1 MDGKKILERVKTGS
15 AGVLF
20 AAVLFGTGC
29 ASTIQ
34 VVDQSK
40 VPEPRGYI
48 GFVSRLDLKI
58 EEAGSASH
66 PGGVWYYE
74 HDSFS
79 EKKPEEYIMDLRTT
93 YMGLELQNP
102 VVASASPLSEKL
114 DNFRRMED
122 AGAAAVVMFSLFEEQ
137 IKHENAAIEHLIT
150 SGAESYAESLSFFP
164 EFEDYETGPDEYL
177 NLLRRATEAVDI
189 PVIGSLNGIT
199 NEGWVDTARLMQDAG
214 ASGIELNAYYIPANL
229 YMDGREVEQRYLEVL
244 KAVKAAVSIPVAMKL
259 SPFFSAT
266 GNMARQFDEAGADAL
281 VLFNR
286 FYQPDLDLDEM
297 QVVTDLKLSTPDEIR
312 LPLLWIGVL
321 HGRINASLAAT
332 TGVHSPQELIK
343 YLLAGADVV
352 MSTSGMLRH
361 GIGFL
366 TTLVEGLQDWMA
378 AREYESVAQLRGSM
392 SQVNCLNPGAFER
405 ANYIKIL
412 ENYKAEYE

>member
-1 MDGKKILERVKTGS
+1 
-15 AGVLF
+15 
-20 AAVLFGTGC
+20 
-29 ASTIQ
+29 
-34 VVDQSK
+34 
-40 VPEPRGYI
+40 
-48 GFVSRLDLKI
+48 
-58 EEAGSASH
+58 
-66 PGGVWYYE
+66 
-74 HDSFS
+74 
-79 EKKPEEYIMDLRTT
+79 MDLRTT
-93 YMGLELQNP
+93 YMGLELKHP

-150 SGAESYAESLSFFP
+150 SGSESYAESLSYFP

-177 NLLRRATEAVDI
+177 NLLHRASEAVDI

-199 NEGWVDTARLMQDAG
+199 NEGWVDTARLMQESG

-229 YMDGREVEQRYLEVL
+229 HMDGREVEQRYLEVL
-244 KAVKAAVSIPVAMKL
+244 KAVKAAVTVPVAMKL

-286 FYQPDLDLDEM
+286 FYQPDMDLEEM
-297 QVVTDLKLSTPDEIR
+297 QVITDLKLSTPAEIR

-321 HGRINASLAAT
+321 HGRINASLGAT
-332 TGVHSPQELIK
+332 TGVHSPVELIK
-343 YLLAGADVV
+343 YLLAGADAV
-352 MSTSGMLRH
+352 MTTSGMLQQ

-366 TTLVEGLQDWMA
+366 TTLVDGLQDWMEA
-378 AREYESVAQLRGSM
+378 WGYDSVAQLKGSM

-412 ENYKAEYE
+412 ENYKAPYE

>member
-1 MDGKKILERVKTGS
+1 
-15 AGVLF
+15 
-20 AAVLFGTGC
+20 
-29 ASTIQ
+29 
-34 VVDQSK
+34 
-40 VPEPRGYI
+40 
-48 GFVSRLDLKI
+48 
-58 EEAGSASH
+58 
-66 PGGVWYYE
+66 
-74 HDSFS
+74 
-79 EKKPEEYIMDLRTT
+79 MDLRTN
-93 YMGLELQNP
+93 YMGLELKHP

-137 IKHENAAIEHLIT
+137 IKHESAAIEHLIT

-164 EFEDYETGPDEYL
+164 AIEDYETGPDEYL

-189 PVIGSLNGIT
+189 PVIGSLNGVT
-199 NEGWVDTARLMQDAG
+199 SEGWVNTARLMQDAG
-214 ASGIELNAYYIPANL
+214 ASGIELNAYYIPAKL
-229 YMDGREVEQRYLEVL
+229 YTEGREVEQRYLGIL
-244 KAVKAAVSIPVAMKL
+244 KAVKAAVSVPVAMKL

-286 FYQPDLDLDEM
+286 FYQPDMDLDEM
-297 QVVTDLKLSTPDEIR
+297 EVITDLKLSTPDEIR
-312 LPLLWIGVL
+312 LPLLWLGVL
-321 HGRINASLAAT
+321 HSRINASLAAS
-332 TGVHSPQELIK
+332 TGVHSPVELIK

-352 MSTSGMLRH
+352 MTTSGMLQH

-366 TTLVEGLQDWMA
+366 TTLVDGLQDWME
-378 AREYESVAQLRGSM
+378 ARQYDSVEQLKGSM
-392 SQVNCLNPGAFER
+392 SQANSLNPGAFER

>member
-1 MDGKKILERVKTGS
+1 
-15 AGVLF
+15 
-20 AAVLFGTGC
+20 
-29 ASTIQ
+29 
-34 VVDQSK
+34 
-40 VPEPRGYI
+40 
-48 GFVSRLDLKI
+48 
-58 EEAGSASH
+58 
-66 PGGVWYYE
+66 
-74 HDSFS
+74 
-79 EKKPEEYIMDLRTT
+79 MDLRTN
-93 YMGLELQNP
+93 YMGLELKNP

-150 SGAESYAESLSFFP
+150 SGAESFAESLSYFP

-177 NLLRRATEAVDI
+177 NLLRRAVEAVDI
-189 PVIGSLNGIT
+189 PVIASLNGIT

-214 ASGIELNAYYIPANL
+214 ASGIELNAYYIPADL
-229 YMDGREVEQRYLEVL
+229 YVDGREVERRYLEVL
-244 KAVKAAVSIPVAMKL
+244 KAVKAAVTIPVAMKL

-286 FYQPDLDLDEM
+286 FYQPDLDLEEM
-297 QVVTDLKLSTPDEIR
+297 AVVTSLELSDPAEIR

-321 HGRINASLAAT
+321 YGRINASLAAT
-332 TGVHSPQELIK
+332 TGVHSPLELIK

-352 MSTSGMLRH
+352 MTTSGMLRQ

-366 TTLVEGLQDWMA
+366 TTLVEGLSDWME
-378 AREYESVAQLRGSM
+378 ARQFESVAQLRGTM

>member
-1 MDGKKILERVKTGS
+1 
-15 AGVLF
+15 
-20 AAVLFGTGC
+20 
-29 ASTIQ
+29 
-34 VVDQSK
+34 
-40 VPEPRGYI
+40 
-48 GFVSRLDLKI
+48 
-58 EEAGSASH
+58 
-66 PGGVWYYE
+66 
-74 HDSFS
+74 
-79 EKKPEEYIMDLRTT
+79 MDLRTT
-93 YMGLELQNP
+93 YMGLELQHP

-150 SGAESYAESLSFFP
+150 SGADSNAESLSFFP

-199 NEGWVDTARLMQDAG
+199 NEGWVETARMMQEAG
-214 ASGIELNAYYIPANL
+214 ASGIELNAYYIPAKL
-229 YMDGREVEQRYLEVL
+229 YLDGREIEQRYLDVL

-297 QVVTDLKLSTPDEIR
+297 QVVTDLKLSTPEEIR

-332 TGVHSPQELIK
+332 TGVHSPAELIK

-366 TTLVEGLQDWMA
+366 TTLVEGLRAWME

-392 SQVNCLNPGAFER
+392 SQINCLNPDAFER

>member
-1 MDGKKILERVKTGS
+1 
-15 AGVLF
+15 
-20 AAVLFGTGC
+20 
-29 ASTIQ
+29 
-34 VVDQSK
+34 
-40 VPEPRGYI
+40 
-48 GFVSRLDLKI
+48 
-58 EEAGSASH
+58 
-66 PGGVWYYE
+66 
-74 HDSFS
+74 
-79 EKKPEEYIMDLRTT
+79 MDLRTT
-93 YMGLELQNP
+93 YMGLELKNP
-102 VVASASPLSEKL
+102 VIASASPLSEKF

-150 SGAESYAESLSFFP
+150 SGSDSYAESLSYFP

-189 PVIGSLNGIT
+189 PVIASLNGIT

-244 KAVKAAVSIPVAMKL
+244 KAVKAAVSVPVAMKL

-286 FYQPDLDLDEM
+286 FYQPDLDLEEM
-297 QVVTDLKLSTPDEIR
+297 EVVTDLKLSTPAEIR

-321 HGRINASLAAT
+321 HGRINASLAAS
-332 TGVHSPQELIK
+332 TGVHSPLELIK
-343 YLLAGADVV
+343 YLLTGADAV
-352 MSTSGMLRH
+352 MTTSGMLRY
-361 GIGFL
+361 GIDFL
-366 TTLVEGLQDWMA
+366 TTLVNGLQDWMEA
-378 AREYESVAQLRGSM
+378 KQYDSVNQLRGAM
-392 SQVNCLNPGAFER
+392 SQINCLNPGAFER
-405 ANYIKIL
+405 ANYIRIL
-412 ENYKAEYE
+412 ENYKTEYE

>member
-1 MDGKKILERVKTGS
+1 
-15 AGVLF
+15 
-20 AAVLFGTGC
+20 
-29 ASTIQ
+29 
-34 VVDQSK
+34 
-40 VPEPRGYI
+40 
-48 GFVSRLDLKI
+48 
-58 EEAGSASH
+58 
-66 PGGVWYYE
+66 
-74 HDSFS
+74 
-79 EKKPEEYIMDLRTT
+79 
-93 YMGLELQNP
+93 
-102 VVASASPLSEKL
+102 
-114 DNFRRMED
+114 
-122 AGAAAVVMFSLFEEQ
+122 MFSLFEEQ

-150 SGAESYAESLSFFP
+150 SGSESYAESLSYFP

-229 YMDGREVEQRYLEVL
+229 YMDGREVEQRYLDVL
-244 KAVKAAVSIPVAMKL
+244 RAVKAAISIPVALKL

-286 FYQPDLDLDEM
+286 FYQPDLDLEEM
-297 QVVTDLKLSTPDEIR
+297 QVITDLKLSTPAEIR

-321 HGRINASLAAT
+321 HGRINASLAAS
-332 TGVHSPQELIK
+332 TGVHSPLELIK
-343 YLLAGADVV
+343 YLLAGADAV
-352 MSTSGMLRH
+352 MTTSGMLRN
-361 GIGFL
+361 GIEFL
-366 TTLVEGLQDWMA
+366 GTLLEGLKDWME
-378 AREYESVAQLRGSM
+378 ARQYDSVTQLRGIM

-412 ENYKAEYE
+412 ENYKAQYE

>member
-1 MDGKKILERVKTGS
+1 
-15 AGVLF
+15 
-20 AAVLFGTGC
+20 
-29 ASTIQ
+29 
-34 VVDQSK
+34 
-40 VPEPRGYI
+40 
-48 GFVSRLDLKI
+48 
-58 EEAGSASH
+58 
-66 PGGVWYYE
+66 
-74 HDSFS
+74 
-79 EKKPEEYIMDLRTT
+79 MDLHTT
-93 YMGLELQNP
+93 YMGLELKHP

-150 SGAESYAESLSFFP
+150 SGSESYAESLSYFP

-177 NLLRRATEAVDI
+177 NLLRRASEAVDI

-229 YMDGREVEQRYLEVL
+229 HMDGREVEQRYLEVL
-244 KAVKAAVSIPVAMKL
+244 KSVKAAVSVPVAMKL

-266 GNMARQFDEAGADAL
+266 GNMVRQFDEAGADAL

-286 FYQPDLDLDEM
+286 FYQPDMDLDEM
-297 QVVTDLKLSTPDEIR
+297 QVVTDLKLSTPAEIR

-321 HGRINASLAAT
+321 HGRINASLGAT
-332 TGVHSPQELIK
+332 TGVHSPVELVK
-343 YLLAGADVV
+343 YLLAGADAV
-352 MSTSGMLRH
+352 MTTSGMLQQ

-366 TTLVEGLQDWMA
+366 TTLVDGLQDWME
-378 AREYESVAQLRGSM
+378 ARGYDSVVQLKGAM

-412 ENYKAEYE
+412 ENYKAQYE

>member
-1 MDGKKILERVKTGS
+1 
-15 AGVLF
+15 
-20 AAVLFGTGC
+20 
-29 ASTIQ
+29 
-34 VVDQSK
+34 
-40 VPEPRGYI
+40 
-48 GFVSRLDLKI
+48 
-58 EEAGSASH
+58 
-66 PGGVWYYE
+66 
-74 HDSFS
+74 
-79 EKKPEEYIMDLRTT
+79 MDLRTT
-93 YMGLELQNP
+93 YMGLELKNP

-114 DNFRRMED
+114 DNFKRMED

-150 SGAESYAESLSFFP
+150 SGVESYAESLSFFP

-189 PVIGSLNGIT
+189 PVIASLNGIT
-199 NEGWVDTARLMQDAG
+199 NEGWVVTARLMQEAG
-214 ASGIELNAYYIPANL
+214 ASGIELNPYYIPANL
-229 YMDGREVEQRYLEVL
+229 YTDGREVEQRYLEVL
-244 KAVKAAVSIPVAMKL
+244 KAVKAAVSIPVAVKL

-286 FYQPDLDLDEM
+286 FYQPDLDLEEM
-297 QVVTDLKLSTPDEIR
+297 EVITDLKLSTPAEIR

-332 TGVHSPQELIK
+332 TGVHSPLELVK
-343 YLLAGADVV
+343 YLLAGADAV
-352 MSTSGMLRH
+352 MTTSGMLLH

-366 TTLVEGLQDWMA
+366 TTLVTGLQDWME
-378 AREYESVAQLRGSM
+378 ARQYESLAQMRGSM
-392 SQVNCLNPGAFER
+392 SHANCLNPGAFER